1 MQFDIPKKLQGKFFF
16 STLSAALWLKFW
28 LEVLYSL
35 STDAWML
42 FPKILMANQYLGYI
56 WDGSEKLLNL
66 TIENEKGYKKLN
78 TTLDRAWSHIA
89 FACLLLSAEVACC
102 IWHFRDGN
110 SFFRV
115 HLRLYR
121 MALHILYIVYYL
133 IGSIFLHY
141 QPYLATLYLS
151 MWM

>member
-1 MQFDIPKKLQGKFFF
+1 MTYQKKLQGKTFF
-16 STLSAALWLKFW
+16 SALSAALWLKFW

-42 FPKILMANQYLGYI
+42 FPKIFMANQYLGYI

-78 TTLDRAWSHIA
+78 TTLDRAWSQIA

-110 SFFRV
+110 RFFRV
-115 HLRLYR
+115 HLRRYGITYTVYSIYI
-121 MALHILYIVYYL
+121 IL
-133 IGSIFLHY
+133 
-141 QPYLATLYLS
+141 LASYSNIINRT
-151 MWM
+151 